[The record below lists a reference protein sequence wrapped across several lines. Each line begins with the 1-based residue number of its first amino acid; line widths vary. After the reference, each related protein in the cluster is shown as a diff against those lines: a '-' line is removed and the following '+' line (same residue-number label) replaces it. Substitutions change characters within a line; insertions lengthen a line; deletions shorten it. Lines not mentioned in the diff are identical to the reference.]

1 VVEKKQQK
9 QQETEQSWHQSEE
22 SEHEA
27 TGCTRSRHAAAAAT
41 RNAAGVPQCKAAP
54 CICLV
59 TFGEVS
65 TNSTSQLHVMNA
77 AAAHVLPDN
86 RR

>member
-1 VVEKKQQK
+1 MKMKN
-9 QQETEQSWHQSEE
+9 E
-22 SEHEA
+22 SEA
-27 TGCTRSRHAAAAAT
+27 AGCTRTRHAAAAAT
-41 RNAAGVPQCKAAP
+41 RNAAGVPQCEAAP
-54 CICLV
+54 YMCLV
-59 TFGEVS
+59 TFSVAS